1 MGKQVLE
8 SKVRGESSREPRT
21 IASTP
26 MASPSVPSRAL
37 ATARGGSAILSA
49 LRVAA
54 ANLEA
59 HVEEVDALNVF
70 PVPDGDTGTNML
82 ATVRSALG
90 EADGVP
96 PEERTLPRVATAIS
110 FGALMGARGNSGL
123 ILSQI
128 LRGMVEIGRERR
140 MINGL
145 DLAFGLRRG
154 SETAYAAIA
163 EPVEGTILTV
173 IRETADAAVEAAEQD
188 PSLESVLEA
197 AVKAAQLS
205 VARTPM
211 LLPILHEAGV
221 VDSGGQGLYRL
232 LEGALAAMRGDTVA
246 NRSPSP
252 AGVRAPLASHGD
264 DDGWGY
270 ETMFVV
276 STGGAPLDLSAMRVK
291 LESIGDSVLVAG
303 DPSAAKVHVHND
315 RPDRVIAYGL
325 SLGRLSRITVENL
338 DDQALDVAEA
348 RARAFTGVPDR
359 VDGRGTAERA
369 AAVVA
374 TAKSATATAVRHD
387 GLPEGGGPAAVTGP
401 AVVVVAAGEGLARA
415 MQSTGARGVVR
426 GGQAANPS
434 AGELVA
440 AIRATGAVE
449 ILILPN
455 HPSIRLAAEQAA
467 MLVPDLVVEV
477 VPTRTGPEGIAA
489 MLAFDPRRSAAEN
502 AGPMLVAARAVRT
515 LAVTRAVRD
524 ARCGGRRVRRGQ
536 TIVLDADDGLV
547 AADPDRL
554 RAALAGVASL
564 APGFELL
571 TLYYGEDADLAE
583 AESLAQRLAESIPG
597 IEVEILHGG
606 QPHYSYLIAA
616 E

>member
-1 MGKQVLE
+1 
-8 SKVRGESSREPRT
+8 
-21 IASTP
+21 
-26 MASPSVPSRAL
+26 MASPSETRRAL
-37 ATARGGSAILSA
+37 PANRAGSAILDA
-49 LRVAA
+49 LRAAA

-59 HVEEVDALNVF
+59 HLEEVNELNVF

-82 ATVRSALG
+82 ATVRSSSE
-90 EADGVP
+90 EADAIP
-96 PEERTLPRVATAIS
+96 PGERTLPRVTAAIS

-128 LRGMVEIGRERR
+128 FRGMSEVRPERR
-140 MINGL
+140 LIDGL
-145 DLAFGLRRG
+145 DLALGLRRG

-173 IRETADAAVEAAEQD
+173 IRETADAALAAAEHD
-188 PSLESVLEA
+188 PSLRSVLVA
-197 AVKAAQLS
+197 AVEAAQLS
-205 VARTPM
+205 VARTPT

-232 LEGALAAMRGDTVA
+232 LEGVVGAMHAETLATGIPSRTTV
-246 NRSPSP
+246 RT
-252 AGVRAPLASHGD
+252 PLANHGD

-270 ETMFVV
+270 ETMYLI
-276 STGGAPLDLSAMRVK
+276 SAGGVPLDLSVMRRE
-291 LESIGDSVLVAG
+291 LEGIGDSVLVAG
-303 DPSAAKVHVHND
+303 DSRAAKVHVHND
-315 RPDRVIAYGL
+315 RPDQVIAYGL
-325 SLGRLSRITVENL
+325 SLGRLSQVTVENL
-338 DDQALDVAEA
+338 DEQALDAAEA
-348 RARAFTGVPDR
+348 RAQAFTGVPDQ
-359 VDGRGTAERA
+359 G
-369 AAVVA
+369 A
-374 TAKSATATAVRHD
+374 TI
-387 GLPEGGGPAAVTGP
+387 TGP

-415 MQSTGARGVVR
+415 MQSTGARVVVR

-440 AIRATGAVE
+440 AMRATGAVE

-467 MLVPDLVVEV
+467 ALAPDLVVEV

-502 AGPMLVAARAVRT
+502 AGPMLAAARAVRT

-524 ARCGGRRVRRGQ
+524 ARCGGRPVRRGQ

-554 RAALAGVASL
+554 CAALAGVASL

-571 TLYYGEDADLAE
+571 TLYYGEGADLVE
-583 AESLAQRLAESIPG
+583 AELLAQRLAESIQG

-606 QPHYSYLIAA
+606 QAHYSYLIAA

>member
-1 MGKQVLE
+1 
-8 SKVRGESSREPRT
+8 
-21 IASTP
+21 
-26 MASPSVPSRAL
+26 MASPSETRRAL
-37 ATARGGSAILSA
+37 PANRAGSAILDA
-49 LRVAA
+49 LRAAA

-59 HVEEVDALNVF
+59 HLEEVNELNVF

-82 ATVRSALG
+82 ATVRSSLE
-90 EADGVP
+90 EADAIP
-96 PEERTLPRVATAIS
+96 PGERTLPRVTAAIS

-128 LRGMVEIGRERR
+128 FRGMIEVRPERR
-140 MINGL
+140 LINGL
-145 DLAFGLRRG
+145 DLALGLRRG

-173 IRETADAAVEAAEQD
+173 IRETADAALAAAEHD
-188 PSLESVLEA
+188 PSLRSVLVA
-197 AVKAAQLS
+197 AVEAAQLS
-205 VARTPM
+205 VARTPT

-221 VDSGGQGLYRL
+221 VDSGGQALYRL
-232 LEGALAAMRGDTVA
+232 LEGVLGAMHAETLATGIPSRTTV
-246 NRSPSP
+246 RT
-252 AGVRAPLASHGD
+252 PLANHGD

-270 ETMFVV
+270 ETMYLI
-276 STGGAPLDLSAMRVK
+276 SAGGVPLDLSVMRRE
-291 LESIGDSVLVAG
+291 LEDIGDSVLVAG
-303 DPSAAKVHVHND
+303 DSSAAKVHVHND
-315 RPDRVIAYGL
+315 RPDQVIAYGL
-325 SLGRLSRITVENL
+325 SLGRLSQVTVENL
-338 DDQALDVAEA
+338 DEQALDAAEA
-348 RARAFTGVPDR
+348 RAQAFTGVPDQ
-359 VDGRGTAERA
+359 G
-369 AAVVA
+369 A
-374 TAKSATATAVRHD
+374 TI
-387 GLPEGGGPAAVTGP
+387 TGP

-415 MQSTGARGVVR
+415 MQSTGARVVVR

-440 AIRATGAVE
+440 AMRATGAVE

-467 MLVPDLVVEV
+467 ALAPDLVVEV

-502 AGPMLVAARAVRT
+502 AGPMLAAARAVRT

-524 ARCGGRRVRRGQ
+524 ARCGGRPVRRGQ

-554 RAALAGVASL
+554 CAALAGVASL

-571 TLYYGEDADLAE
+571 TLYYGEGADLVE
-583 AESLAQRLAESIPG
+583 AELLAQRLAESIQG

-606 QPHYSYLIAA
+606 QAHYSYLIAA

>member
-1 MGKQVLE
+1 
-8 SKVRGESSREPRT
+8 
-21 IASTP
+21 
-26 MASPSVPSRAL
+26 MASPSETRRAL
-37 ATARGGSAILSA
+37 PANRAGSAILDA
-49 LRVAA
+49 LRAAA

-59 HVEEVDALNVF
+59 HLEEVNELNVF

-82 ATVRSALG
+82 ATVRASLE
-90 EADGVP
+90 EADAIP
-96 PEERTLPRVATAIS
+96 PGERTLPRVTAAIS

-128 LRGMVEIGRERR
+128 FRGMIEVRPERR
-140 MINGL
+140 LINGL
-145 DLAFGLRRG
+145 DLALGLRRG

-173 IRETADAAVEAAEQD
+173 IRETADAALAAAEHD
-188 PSLESVLEA
+188 PSLRSVLVA
-197 AVKAAQLS
+197 AGEAAQLS
-205 VARTPM
+205 VARTPT

-232 LEGALAAMRGDTVA
+232 LEGVLGAMHAETLAAGIPSRTTV
-246 NRSPSP
+246 RT
-252 AGVRAPLASHGD
+252 PLGSHGD

-270 ETMFVV
+270 ETMYLI
-276 STGGAPLDLSAMRVK
+276 SAGGVPLDLSVMRRE
-291 LESIGDSVLVAG
+291 LEGIGDSVLVAG
-303 DPSAAKVHVHND
+303 DSSAAKVHVHND
-315 RPDRVIAYGL
+315 RPDQVIAYGL
-325 SLGRLSRITVENL
+325 SLGRLSQVTVENL
-338 DDQALDVAEA
+338 DEQALDAAEA
-348 RARAFTGVPDR
+348 RAPAFTGVPDQ
-359 VDGRGTAERA
+359 G
-369 AAVVA
+369 A
-374 TAKSATATAVRHD
+374 TI
-387 GLPEGGGPAAVTGP
+387 TGP

-415 MQSTGARGVVR
+415 MQSTGARVVVR

-440 AIRATGAVE
+440 AMRATGAVE

-467 MLVPDLVVEV
+467 ALAPDLVVEV

-502 AGPMLVAARAVRT
+502 AGPMLAAARAVRT

-524 ARCGGRRVRRGQ
+524 ARCGGRPVRRGQ

-554 RAALAGVASL
+554 CAALAGVASL

-571 TLYYGEDADLAE
+571 TLYYGEGADLVE
-583 AESLAQRLAESIPG
+583 AELLAQRLAESIQG

-606 QPHYSYLIAA
+606 QAHYSYLIAA

>member
-1 MGKQVLE
+1 
-8 SKVRGESSREPRT
+8 
-21 IASTP
+21 
-26 MASPSVPSRAL
+26 MASPSETRRAL
-37 ATARGGSAILSA
+37 PANRAGSAILDA
-49 LRVAA
+49 LRAAA

-59 HVEEVDALNVF
+59 HLEEVNELNVF

-82 ATVRSALG
+82 ATVRASLE
-90 EADGVP
+90 EADAIP
-96 PEERTLPRVATAIS
+96 PGERTLPRVTAAIS

-128 LRGMVEIGRERR
+128 FRGMIEVRPERR
-140 MINGL
+140 LINGL
-145 DLAFGLRRG
+145 DLALGLRRG

-173 IRETADAAVEAAEQD
+173 IRETADAALAAAEHD
-188 PSLESVLEA
+188 PSLRSVLVA
-197 AVKAAQLS
+197 AGEAAQLS
-205 VARTPM
+205 VARTPT

-232 LEGALAAMRGDTVA
+232 LEGVLGAMHAETLAAGIPSRTTV
-246 NRSPSP
+246 RT
-252 AGVRAPLASHGD
+252 PLGSHGD

-270 ETMFVV
+270 ETMYLI
-276 STGGAPLDLSAMRVK
+276 SAGGVPLDLSVMRRE
-291 LESIGDSVLVAG
+291 LEGIGDSVLVAG
-303 DPSAAKVHVHND
+303 DSSAAKVHVHND
-315 RPDRVIAYGL
+315 RPDQVIAYGL
-325 SLGRLSRITVENL
+325 SLGRLSQVTVENL
-338 DDQALDVAEA
+338 DEQALDAAEA
-348 RARAFTGVPDR
+348 RAPAFTGVPDQ
-359 VDGRGTAERA
+359 G
-369 AAVVA
+369 A
-374 TAKSATATAVRHD
+374 TM
-387 GLPEGGGPAAVTGP
+387 TGP

-415 MQSTGARGVVR
+415 MQSTGARVVVR

-440 AIRATGAVE
+440 AMRATGAVE

-467 MLVPDLVVEV
+467 ALAPDLVVKV

-502 AGPMLVAARAVRT
+502 AGPMLAAARAVRT

-554 RAALAGVASL
+554 CAALAGVASL

-571 TLYYGEDADLAE
+571 TLYYGEGADLVE
-583 AESLAQRLAESIPG
+583 AELLAQRLAESIQG

-606 QPHYSYLIAA
+606 QAHYSYLIAA